1 MVPCIQTLLLN
12 SALLMW
18 WQFSP
23 AYYNFV
29 LWQFSPGLLL
39 FCTEANLWSIFILST
54 ILYLLLMI
62 GLFYISL
69 PSLNNYQVVAIQP
82 QHTITFCIVSN
93 SLKYLILSTILHL
106 LLMIGLL
113 LYLCL
118 VLINLAHFLVFGCQA
133 HLCYHLKVSLEFS
146 STYFRAYF
154 IYFKYVFCIML
165 YLF

>member
-1 MVPCIQTLLLN
+1 MAIQ
-12 SALLMW
+12 
-18 WQFSP
+18 
-23 AYYNFV
+23 
-29 LWQFSPGLLL
+29 PGLLL

-93 SLKYLILSTILHL
+93 SLKYLYTFYY
-106 LLMIGLL
+106 
-113 LYLCL
+113 LYLFINDWVVIVFMPSLNKFGPFPCIWMPSTF
-118 VLINLAHFLVFGCQA
+118 VLLFL
-133 HLCYHLKVSLEFS
+133 VSLEFS
-146 STYFRAYF
+146 SVNFRAYF
-154 IYFKYVFCIML
+154 SYVKYVFVLCYI

>member
-1 MVPCIQTLLLN
+1 MYSIVYFFMVPCIQTLLLN

-93 SLKYLILSTILHL
+93 SLKYLYTF
-106 LLMIGLL
+106 
-113 LYLCL
+113 Y
-118 VLINLAHFLVFGCQA
+118 
-133 HLCYHLKVSLEFS
+133 Y
-146 STYFRAYF
+146 
-154 IYFKYVFCIML
+154 L
-165 YLF
+165 YLFINDWVVIVFMPSLNKFGPFPCIWMPSTFVLSFKSFFRIF